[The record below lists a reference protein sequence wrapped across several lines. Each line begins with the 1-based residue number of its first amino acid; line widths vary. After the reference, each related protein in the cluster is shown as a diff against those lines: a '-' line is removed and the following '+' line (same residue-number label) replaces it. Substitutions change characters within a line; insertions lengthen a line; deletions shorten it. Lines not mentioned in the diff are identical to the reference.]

1 MARGPPCPV
10 HYFAKQVMD
19 WKPLQTI
26 VLQMALVPIDHPG
39 RLAPDIGINGIVGR
53 VAQTERVTIGRGR
66 ALPQPDRQSLHQAA
80 VALVGGLGEGLFRG
94 IWRADSD
101 NEAD

>member
-1 MARGPPCPV
+1 MARGAPCPV

-66 ALPQPDRQSLHQAA
+66 AFGAA
-80 VALVGGLGEGLFRG
+80 GSPILAPGSGCPCG
-94 IWRADSD
+94 WAW
-101 NEAD
+101 